1 MSSGNRLCVL
11 GAGAWGTALAH
22 CWAHEQMSGN
32 VRFESVSLIARTQ
45 KQADDIIQAGENR
58 RYLPGQKLAT
68 NLHVTGNL
76 KALEHATHIACVT
89 PAQGFADLSKTI
101 APLMP
106 KTTSLLLCSKGIDA
120 VSGRTMSQI
129 VGANLS
135 GRPVAI
141 LSGPSFAH
149 DVVRNLPTA
158 VTLAH
163 KDGEDAAMALAQL
176 FATQFLR
183 IYPTD
188 DVAGVEAG
196 GALKNIFAI
205 AVGVARGLELGASAE
220 AALTARGFAEMT
232 RLAVAMGAEAQT
244 LAGLS
249 GLGDLVLTC
258 ASTQSRNFSF
268 GVALAR
274 DETTPDLPL
283 AEGAKSA
290 QAALK
295 LAQAKDI
302 DVPIIQAVSNLIAG
316 ALTPSKAVEALLSR
330 PLRSETSS

>member
-1 MSSGNRLCVL
+1 
-11 GAGAWGTALAH
+11 
-22 CWAHEQMSGN
+22 
-32 VRFESVSLIARTQ
+32 
-45 KQADDIIQAGENR
+45 
-58 RYLPGQKLAT
+58 
-68 NLHVTGNL
+68 
-76 KALEHATHIACVT
+76 
-89 PAQGFADLSKTI
+89 DLSKTI
-101 APLMP
+101 APLLP

-129 VGANLS
+129 VGSALA
-135 GRPVAI
+135 GRPVAV

-176 FATQFLR
+176 FATQVLR

-274 DETTPDLPL
+274 DEIAPDLPL